1 MFERVKQSIGAIA
14 WRISG
19 ARYRTAAGLRRLARA
34 WGYFTGRL
42 GADDAQRIML
52 DCEPAA
58 GRYPLLI
65 LAVEDTLQE
74 AREIFADHPELPRLI
89 AGGCAGVAHKWESHN
104 DELYTAR
111 GWAIGIALRFAAQE
125 GIRLAR
131 LGEEDDA
138 VNTASSS
145 TSAKATAR

>member
-1 MFERVKQSIGAIA
+1 MFERVKQSLDAIA

-19 ARYRTAAGLRRLARA
+19 ARYRTAVGFKRLARA

-42 GADDAQRIML
+42 RADDAQRIML

-58 GRYPLLI
+58 RRYPLLI
-65 LAVEDTLQE
+65 LTVEDTLRE

-89 AGGCAGVAHKWESHN
+89 AGGCADVARKWESHN

-111 GWAIGIALRFAAQE
+111 GWAIGLAIRYATEE
-125 GIRLAR
+125 GIRLIR
-131 LGEEDDA
+131 LSDECGADDGQPP
-138 VNTASSS
+138 
-145 TSAKATAR
+145 